1 MAHSLGCLIV
11 RAALL
16 TKTLKPYRKNLHSF
30 LSLCGPHLGI
40 AITDSAL
47 LSSAIWIYKK
57 WNNSVALTQLQMLD
71 APRVE
76 ESLLMRL
83 ARSPGMDLF
92 KNVLLFSSEHDK
104 YAPLYSA
111 LLLNPTT
118 PTASSPSSSSSSSS
132 SSSTTS
138 TSGATAS
145 ETMRKHLLDALCKA
159 STTLVRTDVE
169 FVLPRS
175 IEHVIGRAAHVN
187 ILSDETFVRI
197 LTCCFIQYMR

>member
-1 MAHSLGCLIV
+1 MIV

-16 TKTLKPYRKNLHSF
+16 NKTLKPYRNSLHSF

-40 AITDSAL
+40 AVTDSAL

-57 WNNSVALTQLQMLD
+57 WNNSVALTQLQLLD
-71 APRVE
+71 APRAE

-83 ARSPGMDLF
+83 ARSPGMELF

-111 LLLNPTT
+111 LLLSPT
-118 PTASSPSSSSSSSS
+118 PSTATTGSGPS
-132 SSSTTS
+132 TV
-138 TSGATAS
+138 S
-145 ETMRKHLLDALCKA
+145 ETMRMHLLDALSKA
-159 STTLVRTDVE
+159 DTSLIRTDVE
-169 FVLPRS
+169 FVLTRSS

-197 LTCCFIQYMR
+197 LTCCFIQYMH